1 MAFTSL
7 SVKIPKSMISIS
19 LITIT
24 EQRYVV
30 QIATKD
36 LPRYDT
42 QDVDTFYISAAS
54 LKAVLWSSWQ
64 RTWGSRPPDQNG
76 IKLVHFGQ
84 TINDFM
90 LLRCSLKP
98 HRPTVVQIAIESLTK
113 PDLAKFY
120 EVV

>member
-1 MAFTSL
+1 M
-7 SVKIPKSMISIS
+7 
-19 LITIT
+19 
-24 EQRYVV
+24 V

-42 QDVDTFYISAAS
+42 KDVDTFYICAES

-64 RTWGSRPPDQNG
+64 RTWGSRPPDQSR

-90 LLRCSLKP
+90 LLRCTSSVSDS
-98 HRPTVVQIAIESLTK
+98 HTT
-113 PDLAKFY
+113 LANRHINY
-120 EVV
+120 R